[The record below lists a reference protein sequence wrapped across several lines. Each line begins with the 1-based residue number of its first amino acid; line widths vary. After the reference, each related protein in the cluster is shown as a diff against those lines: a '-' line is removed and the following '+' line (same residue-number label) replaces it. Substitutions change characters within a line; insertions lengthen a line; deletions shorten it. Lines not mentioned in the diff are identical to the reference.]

1 MTRRIEEMTVGE
13 VMTKSPITAHPRTKI
28 RDVKNIFAQH
38 EYNSIPV
45 VEEDG
50 TLRGVVTKLD
60 LLRMFRPDR
69 RSLIPDINDISAE
82 FVEEIMSRGYVDVQA
97 KDSVVSAIDLMIELN
112 LRSLPVTEAGKDGR
126 ILRGIVTRKDVLRC
140 FIFDDDE

>member
-13 VMTKSPITAHPRTKI
+13 VMTTSPITVHPKTRI

-38 EYNSIPV
+38 EYNAIPV
-45 VEEDG
+45 VEADG
-50 TLRGVVTKLD
+50 RLRGVVTKLD

-69 RSLIPDINDISAE
+69 RSLVPDIDEISAE
-82 FVEEIMSRGYVDVQA
+82 YVEEIMSRGYVDVQA
-97 KDSVVSAIDLMIELN
+97 TDSVVSAIDLMIELN
-112 LRSLPVTEAGKDGR
+112 LRSLPVTESGEGGR
-126 ILRGIVTRKDVLRC
+126 ILKGIVTRKDVLRC